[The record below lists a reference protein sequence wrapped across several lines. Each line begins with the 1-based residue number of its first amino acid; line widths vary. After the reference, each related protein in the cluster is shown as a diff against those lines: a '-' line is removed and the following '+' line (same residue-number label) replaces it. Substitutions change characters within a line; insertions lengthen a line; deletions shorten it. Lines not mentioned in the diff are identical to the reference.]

1 MIRITFKGEE
11 IGPWHGQLVGA
22 DGLDAS
28 ACKVESTDYASM
40 DGAAFGA
47 ARMGRREVRLSYA
60 LSDEPEEARARI
72 YEVFEP
78 KSKGELGIRTEDKDL
93 VAEAYVGAVECDPW
107 ARPQTVEV
115 TLVCPDPWLYARQ
128 ERQFPYETIST
139 GTGWTGTGW
148 RVSNRGAPAGFV
160 VVGLANEGSVWAGG
174 ERIRWSASDTG
185 LVLQLDTREGSRDL
199 YSSSGGRT
207 SYISA
212 ITTWAWPQ
220 VPHGESIVEG
230 YSSTGD
236 SLRLKERWA
245 GI

>member
-11 IGPWHGQLVGA
+11 IGPWHGQLVGT

-60 LSDEPEEARARI
+60 LSNGPEEARARL

-78 KSKGELGIRTEDKDL
+78 KSKGKLGIRTEDKDL

-107 ARPQTVEV
+107 ARPQTAEV
-115 TLVCPDPWLYARQ
+115 TLVCPDPWLYARADRTFAN
-128 ERQFPYETIST
+128 ERI
-139 GTGWTGTGW
+139 GTEYGWT
-148 RVSNRGAPAGFV
+148 VSNRGASVGFEADGLGSAGRV
-160 VVGLANEGSVWAGG
+160 TAGG
-174 ERIRWSASDTG
+174 ETIAWSAPVGDLS
-185 LVLQLDTREGSRDL
+185 LDTREGHRDL
-199 YSSSGGRT
+199 RSSNA
-207 SYISA
+207 SYVSSVTA
-212 ITTWAWPQ
+212 WAWPQ
-220 VPHGESIVEG
+220 VPHGGSVVIG
-230 YSSTGD
+230 GLPGSY
-236 SLRLKERWA
+236 LAIRERWA

>member
-160 VVGLANEGSVWAGG
+160 VVGLANGTVGYIATDKALDEGSYETQLCRHVRSPKGTGKLWA
-174 ERIRWSASDTG
+174 DTAVAD
-185 LVLQLDTREGSRDL
+185 LAELKKRENS
-199 YSSSGGRT
+199 
-207 SYISA
+207 
-212 ITTWAWPQ
+212 
-220 VPHGESIVEG
+220 
-230 YSSTGD
+230 
-236 SLRLKERWA
+236 
-245 GI
+245 